1 MLGELLK
8 EVPSLSLEELS
19 EVALLN
25 RRDTKFI
32 LSEEALPKLIDSL
45 AKSYRVLD
53 IDSCREFRYQTI
65 YYDTD
70 DLNCY
75 HQHHNGRKKRF
86 KVRSRKYLDT
96 SIQFDEVKCRAGTG
110 DTVKHRLSREV
121 PFKSGIETSFA
132 DLITDKTVLEPEKLK
147 HSVEVFYSRTTFASP
162 ELGRRITIDRDL
174 RANGDSGEV
183 SFPGLI
189 IAELKTPPG
198 QEKYSA
204 IREMRMPGIRRTG
217 CSKYC
222 LSVALLHQ
230 NIRKNMFK
238 PKIRRIESVTGS
250 RLMKGVH
257 YDIH

>member
-1 MLGELLK
+1 MEKLLK
-8 EVPSLSLEELS
+8 ELPSLSLEELS

-32 LSEEALPKLIDSL
+32 LSEKSLPKLIESL
-45 AKSYRVLD
+45 AKRYRVLD
-53 IDSCREFRYQTI
+53 IDNCREFRYHTV

-75 HQHHNGRKKRF
+75 HQHHNGRNARF

-96 SIQFDEVKCRAGTG
+96 SIQFDEVKCRATSG
-110 DTVKHRLSREV
+110 DTVKHRLSREA
-121 PFKSGIETSFA
+121 PFRSGIESPFA
-132 DLITDKTVLEPEKLK
+132 TLITSKTLLQPERLK

-162 ELGRRITIDRDL
+162 ELGRRITIDSDL
-174 RANGDSGEV
+174 RAQSDTGEIA
-183 SFPGLI
+183 FPGLI

-198 QEKYSA
+198 QEMYSA

-222 LSVALLHQ
+222 LSVALLNQ
-230 NIRKNMFK
+230 NIRRNMFK

-250 RLMKGVH
+250 RLTKGVS
-257 YDIH
+257 YDIY